1 MSNNDSNAPRTPPPP
16 PPAPSRPDV
25 EAVFLELRHGDTPP
39 QHKRG

>member
-1 MSNNDSNAPRTPPPP
+1 MSSNDSNTPATPPPP

-25 EAVFLELRHGDTPP
+25 EAVFLELRENQDPP